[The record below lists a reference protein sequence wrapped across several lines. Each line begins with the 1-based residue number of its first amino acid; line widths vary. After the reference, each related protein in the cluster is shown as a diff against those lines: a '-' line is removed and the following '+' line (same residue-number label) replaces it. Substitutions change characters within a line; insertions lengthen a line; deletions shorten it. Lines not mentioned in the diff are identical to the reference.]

1 MTTFEQLRARIT
13 ADKPDPEESV
23 DRPLAVATGIFNI
36 VVPLCFL
43 LFAWAH
49 AVAFVHTLR
58 ISILIILA
66 KVVLD
71 LHFYVRKTTGP
82 FISTSAYAWMV
93 ALGGT
98 VAPLLLRPTAD
109 DGDFLPGLMLLAIGM
124 ALRIYVIRTL
134 NGNFEAAARRGV
146 RGDGL
151 YRVVRHPLYLA
162 FILSQYGYVLCH
174 TSLYN
179 IVICSLAIYLQILR
193 IHEEERL
200 LQEDEQF
207 QEYVEQTPWRVLP
220 KVY

>member
-1 MTTFEQLRARIT
+1 MTTFEQLRTRIT
-13 ADKPDPEESV
+13 ANSLGPEEST
-23 DRPLAVATGIFNI
+23 DRPIAIATGIFNI
-36 VVPLCFL
+36 GVPLCFL

-58 ISILIILA
+58 ISIVIILA

-71 LHFYVRKTTGP
+71 LHFYVRRSTGP
-82 FISTSAYAWMV
+82 FISTSAYAWLV

-109 DGDFLPGLMLLAIGM
+109 ESDFLPGTMLLIIGV
-124 ALRIYVIRTL
+124 ALQIYVFRTL
-134 NGNFEAAARRGV
+134 NGSFEAVGRRGV

-151 YRVVRHPLYLA
+151 YRFVRHPLYLA

-179 IVICSLAIYLQILR
+179 IAICALVIYLQVLR
-193 IHEEERL
+193 INEEERL
-200 LQEDEQF
+200 LQGDEKF
-207 QEYVEQTPWRVLP
+207 QEYAEQTPWRILP